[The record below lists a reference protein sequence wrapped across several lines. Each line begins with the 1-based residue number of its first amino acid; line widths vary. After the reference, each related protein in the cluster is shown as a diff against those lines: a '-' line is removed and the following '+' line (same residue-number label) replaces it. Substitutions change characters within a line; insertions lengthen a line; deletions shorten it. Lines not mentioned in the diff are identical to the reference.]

1 MSQKTITLSLNL
13 NDPNFSGLGRRKYN
27 DKYNN
32 IPVNAYP
39 EDVKTVFTALY
50 KLLKLDLTDETASLS
65 VLASPEGFPQRLIGP
80 KVFQTDGVLGLKV
93 GPTFFPFTQEVTE
106 DEIKYTLNGK
116 NIALQADGK
125 NPLFRLTLGGGLS
138 IKLPVYCNINTELPA
153 DTVGY
158 YGFAELEEALLVVDN
173 VATISKIVG
182 SPNAGGGSKTVFTAL
197 RNLPTQNYSVVSAK
211 NSTGKYGATLD
222 ILLVADNEL
231 ELIAQ
236 QKNPATE
243 KWENVLVKVEP
254 GTQIKVQ
261 GNTGLKN
268 SLLGA
273 ELVADDKVALA
284 VVGQEK
290 NKEGKIV
297 VNAFFD
303 YENSRLKF
311 EF

>member
-13 NDPNFSGLGRRKYN
+13 NDPNFSGLGRRKYSE
-27 DKYNN
+27 KYNN
-32 IPVNAYP
+32 VPVAAYP
-39 EDVKTVFTALY
+39 EDVKAVFTALY
-50 KLLKLDLTDETASLS
+50 KLLKLELNDETSSLS
-65 VLASPEGFPQRLIGP
+65 VLASAEGFPQRLIGP
-80 KVFQTDGVLGLKV
+80 KVFQVEGTLGLKV
-93 GPTFFPFTQEVTE
+93 GASFFPFSKEATE

-116 NIALQADGK
+116 TVALQADGK

-138 IKLPVYCNINTELPA
+138 IKLPVYCNINAELPA

-158 YGFAELEEALLVVDN
+158 YGFAELEEALLRIDN
-173 VATISKIVG
+173 AEVITKIVG
-182 SPNAGGGSKTVFTAL
+182 SPNAGGNTVFTAL
-197 RNLPTQNYSVVSAK
+197 RNLPPQVYNVVSAK

-222 ILLVADNEL
+222 ILLTADNEL
-231 ELIAQ
+231 EVTAQ

-243 KWENVLVKVEP
+243 KWEDVVVKVAP
-254 GTQIKVQ
+254 GTQLKVQ

-268 SLLGA
+268 SLMGA
-273 ELVADDKVALA
+273 ELTTEDTVRLA
-284 VVGQEK
+284 VVSQEK

-311 EF
+311 EY

>member
-13 NDPNFSGLGRRKYN
+13 NDPNFSGLGRRKYSE
-27 DKYNN
+27 KYNN
-32 IPVNAYP
+32 VPVAAYP
-39 EDVKTVFTALY
+39 EDVKAVFTALY
-50 KLLKLDLTDETASLS
+50 KLLKLELNDETSSLS
-65 VLASPEGFPQRLIGP
+65 VLASAEGFPQRLIGP
-80 KVFQTDGVLGLKV
+80 KVFQVEGILGLKV
-93 GPTFFPFTQEVTE
+93 GANFFPFSKEAIE

-116 NIALQADGK
+116 TVTLQADGK

-138 IKLPVYCNINTELPA
+138 IKLPVYCNINAELPA

-158 YGFAELEEALLVVDN
+158 YGFAELEEALLRIDN
-173 VATISKIVG
+173 AEVITKIVG
-182 SPNAGGGSKTVFTAL
+182 SPNAGGNTVFTAL
-197 RNLPTQNYSVVSAK
+197 RNLPPQVYNVVSAK

-222 ILLVADNEL
+222 ILLTADNEL
-231 ELIAQ
+231 EVTAQ

-243 KWENVLVKVEP
+243 KWEDVVVKVAP
-254 GTQIKVQ
+254 GTQLKVQ

-268 SLLGA
+268 SLMGA
-273 ELVADDKVALA
+273 ELTTEDTVRLA
-284 VVGQEK
+284 VVSQEK

-311 EF
+311 EY